1 MRLHSWMEEVNTADK
16 IIQYQNLRLRRLRLA
31 MLSWAVAIF
40 MAACAWSLG
49 LLHMSAVEFTV
60 TIMVIAIVMLLSDY
74 AVRRG
79 WNLRFKDPSL
89 TLPLILFSVVVA
101 LWVVSR
107 TTDARG
113 IMLMIF
119 IMSMMFGMFHLNRL
133 QYTVVAVFAVGGYL
147 VLFVT
152 EWWTGTCER
161 CIDLGLLELAVF
173 ALVMFWMA
181 YIGSYVSRLR
191 RKLNERYADLQTLN
205 ERLTFM
211 AGHDELTGLPNRR
224 RILDSVEQAG
234 RRARD
239 SKHAFCLAMLD
250 LDRFK
255 QVNDRLGHAAGDEVL
270 VEFARRANQ
279 VLRGEDT
286 VSRVDPAMDDMGR
299 FGGEEFLAILQDTDL
314 EGARHAA
321 ERLRKAIRSEP
332 FETHAGPVNCTVSIG
347 VARYRPPEPL
357 RTTLARADQALY
369 RAKTAGRD
377 RVMAESAEP

>member
-1 MRLHSWMEEVNTADK
+1 MNDSNRQAAHQA
-16 IIQYQNLRLRRLRLA
+16 LRLKRLRLA
-31 MLSWAVAIF
+31 MLSWTIAIF

-49 LLHMSAVEFTV
+49 LLHMNALEFASAVV
-60 TIMVIAIVMLLSDY
+60 VISIVMLFSDH

-89 TLPLILFSVVVA
+89 TLPLILFSIAIA

-119 IMSMMFGMFHLNRL
+119 IMSMMFGMFHLDRR
-133 QYTVVAVFAVGGYL
+133 QYIMVALVAVGGYL
-147 VLFVT
+147 LIFLT
-152 EWWTGTCER
+152 EWWTGACER

-173 ALVMFWMA
+173 GIVMFWMA
-181 YIGSYVSRLR
+181 YIGSYVSQLR
-191 RKLNERYADLQTLN
+191 RKLNERNADLLALN
-205 ERLTFM
+205 ERLTFL
-211 AGHDELTGLPNRR
+211 AGHDHLTGLPNRR

-239 SKHAFCLAMLD
+239 SKQAFCLAMLD

-255 QVNDRLGHAAGDEVL
+255 QVNDTLGHAAGDEVL
-270 VEFARRANQ
+270 VEFARRTNR

-286 VSRVDPAMDDMGR
+286 VSRVDPTMDDMGR

-314 EGARHAA
+314 DGAYQAA
-321 ERLRKAIRSEP
+321 ERLREAIRSQP
-332 FETHAGPVNCTVSIG
+332 FETHAGPVSCTVSIG
-347 VARYRPPEPL
+347 LARYRPPEPL
-357 RTTLARADQALY
+357 RNTLARADQALY
-369 RAKTAGRD
+369 RAKKAGRD
-377 RVMAESAEP
+377 RVVAESVEP